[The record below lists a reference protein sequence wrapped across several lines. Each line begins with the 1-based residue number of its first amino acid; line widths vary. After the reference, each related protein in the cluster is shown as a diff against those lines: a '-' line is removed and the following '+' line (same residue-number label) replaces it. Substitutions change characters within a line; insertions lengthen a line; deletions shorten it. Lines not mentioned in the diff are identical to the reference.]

1 MATFEG
7 TAAATPFGVFD
18 DDTEFQNEADN
29 MITFVKRKLGDDIL
43 SVELTKKQIWG
54 NLEESLFEYGSILN
68 QYQTKSQLMEFMG
81 MPTKKHSVNDND
93 ELLYK
98 DANGDETT
106 ESTEEID
113 SVTVD
118 TTPIYDDHANKF
130 PRSNLEY
137 LTRFAEP
144 YAAEAGVGGSYDI
157 ISGSIEIIT
166 GKQDYNLNVDL
177 VGTEVDIDGDP
188 VPLFD
193 GTQNKNPK
201 TRLKINEVFH
211 YSPQAAYRF
220 FDTTSAVN
228 YLNNEMSFE
237 SFTPETIFYV
247 LPVFEDILRASQL
260 DLSNRVRR
268 SNYSYKVQGTNLRI
282 YPAPTSE
289 SAKRIF
295 VSVRTFNN
303 PIDTGNTDET
313 IDGVSNMGN
322 IPFGNIQFSNINS
335 IGHQWI
341 RQMCLALSREQLG
354 LIRSK
359 FSNIPIPGKDL
370 SLNGTE
376 LVSQGREDKKDLITQ
391 LKEMLDSM
399 TYDKLIETQALRAEN
414 MQKQLKFI
422 PMPNGKAVFMG

>member
-1 MATFEG
+1 MATFSD
-7 TAAATPFGVFD
+7 TTLPTPFGVFD
-18 DDTEFQNEADN
+18 DDAEFITEADN

-81 MPTKKHSVNDND
+81 MPAIG
-93 ELLYK
+93 EL
-98 DANGDETT
+98 D
-106 ESTEEID
+106 D
-113 SVTVD
+113 SGEPVD
-118 TTPIYDDHANKF
+118 YSQKF

-144 YAAEAGVGGSYDI
+144 YATEAGLGGSYDI
-157 ISGSIEIIT
+157 ISGSIT
-166 GKQDYNLNVDL
+166 LVDGKQDYDLNVDL
-177 VGTEVDIDGDP
+177 VGTEKDSNGDSI
-188 VPLFD
+188 PLFD
-193 GTQNKNPK
+193 GNANSNPK

-211 YSPQAAYRF
+211 FSPQAAYRF
-220 FDTTSAVN
+220 FDTTSAIN

-247 LPVFEDILRASQL
+247 LPVFEDILRAGQL

-268 SNYSYKVQGTNLRI
+268 SNYSYKIQGTSLRL
-282 YPAPTSE
+282 YPAPGQD

-295 VSVRTFNN
+295 VSVRTHNN
-303 PIDTGNTDET
+303 PLDTGHTDET

-341 RQMCLALSREQLG
+341 RQMCLALSKEQLG

-359 FSNIPIPGKDL
+359 FSSIPIPGQDL
-370 SLNGTE
+370 KLNGTE
-376 LVSQGREDKKDLITQ
+376 LVTQGREDKKELVTQ

-414 MQKQLKFI
+414 IQKQLKFI
-422 PMPNGKAVFMG
+422 PMPNGKAIFTG

>member
-1 MATFEG
+1 MPFSTATNP
-7 TAAATPFGVFD
+7 TPFGVFD
-18 DDTEFQNEADN
+18 DDAEFIAEADN

-43 SVELTKKQIWG
+43 SVELTQKQIWG

-81 MPTKKHSVNDND
+81 MT
-93 ELLYK
+93 
-98 DANGDETT
+98 AAGETDDT
-106 ESTEEID
+106 GEK
-113 SVTVD
+113 VD
-118 TTPIYDDHANKF
+118 YANKF

-157 ISGSIEIIT
+157 ISGSIELVS
-166 GKQDYNLNVDL
+166 GKQDYDLNVDL
-177 VGTEVDIDGDP
+177 VGAEKDADGDY

-193 GTQNKNPK
+193 GSQNKNPK

-247 LPVFEDILRASQL
+247 LPVFEDILRAAQL

-268 SNYSYKVQGTNLRI
+268 SNYSYKIQGTKLRI
-282 YPAPTSE
+282 YPAPTVD
-289 SAKRIF
+289 SANRIF

-322 IPFGNIQFSNINS
+322 IPFGNIQYTNINS
-335 IGHQWI
+335 MGHQWI
-341 RQMCLALSREQLG
+341 RQMCLALSKEQLG

-359 FSNIPIPGKDL
+359 FSNIPIPGQDL
-370 SLNGTE
+370 KLNGTE
-376 LVSQGREDKKDLITQ
+376 LVTQGREDKKDLITQ

-414 MQKQLKFI
+414 IQKQLKFI